1 MAKKKEII
9 VQDHHEI
16 YSDNEDPTVWKRKEL
31 KVRLRKGEHRI
42 ITMLKRW
49 CSKNVSIQFIRWLRY
64 TAARLEMDRN
74 INKIDL
80 EREL

>member
-1 MAKKKEII
+1 MAKKK
-9 VQDHHEI
+9 VVTQLHHI
-16 YSDNEDPTVWKRKEL
+16 TYGDGQHKEEL
-31 KVRLRKGEHRI
+31 TVRLRKGEHAISTWLR
-42 ITMLKRW
+42 RW

-80 EREL
+80 DK